1 MRLDWILLL
10 RENPCVTFYIIIIII
25 ITIIIIIIIIII
37 MIIKGMHLSNSERSK
52 RLSLKSLREMLL
64 LFTMKT
70 DRYNFS

>member
-25 ITIIIIIIIIII
+25 ITIIIIIIIII

>member
-25 ITIIIIIIIIII
+25 TIIIIIII